1 MGQSKPAVPQVSMN
15 LSGTTL
21 ATPPTPTPQE
31 DSMTRLALAA
41 PIAILAA
48 FVAGCA
54 SRGPD
59 NTAPVAVT
67 PIEQPYRAGT
77 GVVQAVTPAPHAVV
91 AGPSPSSS
99 SRSPAAV
106 SQADMQ
112 RLRIRMDDG
121 RTLYVDTPSRQFV
134 AGSRVLLSD
143 ANEIRQQ

>member
-1 MGQSKPAVPQVSMN
+1 
-15 LSGTTL
+15 
-21 ATPPTPTPQE
+21 
-31 DSMTRLALAA
+31 MTRLALVA
-41 PIAILAA
+41 PIAVLAA
-48 FVAGCA
+48 LFAGCA
-54 SRGPD
+54 SRGPAE
-59 NTAPVAVT
+59 TAPVAVS

-77 GVVQAVTPAPHAVV
+77 GVVQAVTPAPRAVV
-91 AGPSPSSS
+91 AGPSTSSS
-99 SRSPAAV
+99 SRSPATV